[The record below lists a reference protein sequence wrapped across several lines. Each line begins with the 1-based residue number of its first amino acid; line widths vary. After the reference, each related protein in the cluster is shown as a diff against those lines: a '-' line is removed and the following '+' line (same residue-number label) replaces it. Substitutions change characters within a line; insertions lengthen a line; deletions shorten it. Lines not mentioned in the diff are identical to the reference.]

1 MGIVNIYTPTVQLD
15 GEYQSDSKKEKC
27 PAKGTEHKMN
37 CKLEEGENDC
47 SFTYGC
53 Y

>member
-1 MGIVNIYTPTVQLD
+1 MVNIHTPTVQLE

-37 CKLEEGENDC
+37 CKLEEGEKRL
-47 SFTYGC
+47 
-53 Y
+53 